1 MQTIYQQLEN
11 LSIRFGSLVKAY
23 KVPDS
28 HTGLFQEFMF
38 NYKNYNNFYNH
49 IAQIETEI
57 LPIFANNLF
66 QNANYNT
73 ALTKEDIAKFLSGD
87 IVIKTICDEQKAERL
102 RQEIQTALESAN
114 ESVMAKLLHLCVPTI
129 IGLIYSQYD
138 LVVDTVSKCFG
149 KSEDISFEVGFFNIS
164 PGLNSVHWHDDYTLF
179 CNKISGPNIDK
190 RLLLNFHIAL
200 TDVTGNSSPVSFIR
214 GAENIVYA
222 RSAIKYFTDNN
233 VSFDKDLF
241 LKATFLTENLYKPG
255 EEVKAN
261 FIGLLPA
268 IAYRMHQSKC
278 CGRTFEIFYN
288 ELKAGQVQIFSP
300 HLTHTSPFINKD
312 NFARQSLVLRFFA
325 GSDYNYRNVITVRQ
339 FINSLRF
346 ATAKQLSIEDVQ
358 KYFLKGITN
367 ISYDTKICF
376 NIYINKGVST
386 IEHPKIY
393 LEDLH
398 NFFQNI

>member
-1 MQTIYQQLEN
+1 METIYQQLEN
-11 LSIRFGSLVKAY
+11 LATRFGSLVKDY
-23 KVPDS
+23 KIPDS
-28 HTGLFQEFMF
+28 HTELFQDFMHD
-38 NYKNYNNFYNH
+38 YKNYDSFFNN
-49 IAQIETEI
+49 IGQVETEI
-57 LPIFANNLF
+57 LPIFANNIA
-66 QNANYNT
+66 QNASHNS

-87 IVIKTICDEQKAERL
+87 IIIKTICDKQKAKRL
-102 RQEIQTALESAN
+102 RKEIQTALESDN
-114 ESVMAKLLHLCVPTI
+114 ENVMTKLLHLCVPSI

-138 LVVDTVSKCFG
+138 LVVETVSKCFG

-200 TDVTGNSSPVSFIR
+200 TDVTGNSSPVSFIK
-214 GAENIVYA
+214 GAENIIYA

-268 IAYRMHQSKC
+268 IAYRMDQSKC
-278 CGRTFEIFYN
+278 CGKTLEIFCN

-300 HLTHTSPFINKD
+300 HLTHTAPFINKD

-339 FINSLRF
+339 FMNSLSF
-346 ATAKQLSIEDVQ
+346 AAARKLSIEDVQ
-358 KYFLKGITN
+358 KYFFKGITN
-367 ISYDTKICF
+367 ISYDAKICF
-376 NIYINKGVST
+376 NIYINKG
-386 IEHPKIY
+386 IPLNQPMIY